1 MKKRITSK
9 TKKTVSKTSGVPG
22 LSQSTILWQ
31 QENLPLL
38 AGFVIIAAC
47 FILTLTKLS
56 SVTPQATSVIPIEET
71 EQLTQQ
77 IEPVTDCVPSPEVF
91 SGIGAR
97 LEQISDKVYIQ
108 ELISGSPAEINE
120 IVPGDVIYRVDDTPV
135 VDVNDAVTRI
145 RGEVGVPVRLILYRG
160 NLRLDKTIVR
170 GTITDDQT
178 IICK

>member
-1 MKKRITSK
+1 MKKSITRK
-9 TKKTVSKTSGVPG
+9 TKKTIRKTSGIPG

-31 QENLPLL
+31 KENLPLL

-47 FILTLTKLS
+47 FVLALVKLS
-56 SVTPQATSVIPIEET
+56 AISPQVVPET
-71 EQLTQQ
+71 VLPPTQQ
-77 IEPVTDCVPSPEVF
+77 TEPIVECAPSPEVF

-97 LEQISDKVYIQ
+97 LEQINNKVYVQ

-170 GTITDDQT
+170 GMITDEQNML
-178 IICK
+178 CQ

>member
-9 TKKTVSKTSGVPG
+9 TKKTVQKTSGIPG

-38 AGFVIIAAC
+38 AGFVIISAC
-47 FILTLTKLS
+47 FILTLAKLS
-56 SVTPQATSVIPIEET
+56 SVTPQTTSVSLAEET
-71 EQLTQQ
+71 EQFSQQ
-77 IEPVTDCVPSPEVF
+77 SEPTADCVPSPEVF

-97 LEQISDKVYIQ
+97 LEQINNKVYVQ